1 MMIIN
6 ILRKEAERMA
16 KSFYEYMQGF
26 LGEESDRGDL
36 AGDMLYMQ
44 EKSPNKTCDLN
55 EIRTW
60 SQMASHLHVHNAC
73 DECYRTAKLCWQDY
87 RNTPDCA

>member
-1 MMIIN
+1 MIIN

-44 EKSPNKTCDLN
+44 EKSPKMKTL
-55 EIRTW
+55 
-60 SQMASHLHVHNAC
+60 SS
-73 DECYRTAKLCWQDY
+73 KG
-87 RNTPDCA
+87 